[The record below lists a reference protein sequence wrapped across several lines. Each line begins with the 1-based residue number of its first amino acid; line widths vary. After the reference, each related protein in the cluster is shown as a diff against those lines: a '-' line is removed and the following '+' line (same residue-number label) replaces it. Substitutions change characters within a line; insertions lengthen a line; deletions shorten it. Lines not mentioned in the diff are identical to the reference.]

1 MKRWIR
7 VLIVLVWSVFLAA
20 CLRAPGVVQVQQ
32 ASPTADPAETAVAA
46 DVPVVVVTPTPP
58 AGLDSLELRTI
69 EVYRRYSPAVVNINT
84 QMMRSDFFYGV
95 YPEEGS
101 GSGFV
106 WDLDGHIITN
116 YHVIEGA
123 DQITV
128 SFNEGQAQEAK
139 VVGSDPANDLAVLQ
153 VIELPAGVEPLPLGD
168 SDALVVGQS
177 AIAIGNPFGQFE
189 RTLTVG
195 VVSAVNRTIS
205 LDSGRV
211 LRGVVQTDAS
221 INRGNSGGPLLDSR
235 GELIGVNSAI
245 YSPTGADAGVGLA
258 IPVNK
263 VKQVVPVLIERGHF
277 PHPWLGIEGLGYP
290 LSANLAHALQLPVQE
305 GLLIARV
312 YQGSPTEAAGIR
324 TATQQVRFGSRRYM
338 IGGDVLTAI
347 DGALLRSWDDLTIY
361 LDEHTQ
367 VGQDVQLTLW
377 RDGQEISLTVTL
389 GEEPY

>member
-1 MKRWIR
+1 MKRLIR
-7 VLIVLVWSVFLAA
+7 LWVM
-20 CLRAPGVVQVQQ
+20 
-32 ASPTADPAETAVAA
+32 VAA
-46 DVPVVVVTPTPP
+46 LTGCVQSPAPSSATPAVPPDTAPSPVVIIVTATPP
-58 AGLDSLELRTI
+58 AGLDSNELRTI
-69 EVYRRYSPAVVNINT
+69 EIYRRYSPAVVNINT
-84 QMMRSDFFYGV
+84 QVMRSDFFFGM

-106 WDLDGHIITN
+106 WDSAGHIITN

-128 SFNEGQAQEAK
+128 SFNEGKAMEAT
-139 VVGSDPANDLAVLQ
+139 VTGSDPANDLAVLQ
-153 VIELPAGVEPLPLGD
+153 VAELPAGVEPIPLGD
-168 SDALVVGQS
+168 SDGLVVGQS

-205 LDSGRV
+205 LDNGRV

-221 INRGNSGGPLLDSR
+221 INRGNSGGPLLNSR

-263 VKQVVPVLIERGHF
+263 VKQVAPVLIERGHF
-277 PHPWLGIEGLGYP
+277 PHPWLGLEGLGYV
-290 LSANLAHALQLPVQE
+290 LSPELAAVLNLPMQQ

-312 YQGSPTEAAGIR
+312 YENSPAAAAGIR
-324 TATQQVRFGSRRYM
+324 TASQQVRFGSRRYLV
-338 IGGDVLTAI
+338 GGDVLTAI
-347 DGALLRSWDDLTIY
+347 DGVPLATWDDLNAY
-361 LDEHTQ
+361 LDMYTD
-367 VGQDVQLTLW
+367 VGQTVQLALW
-377 RDGQEISLTVTL
+377 RNGAEMSLAVTL
-389 GEEPY
+389 GEQPN